1 VKRHI
6 TGHPLSLHREIS
18 IFRLEL
24 DSMSLIS
31 SHISYSTGVVHTAY
45 GTRVRTLLPPLA
57 LAGNLEVKL

>member
-1 VKRHI
+1 
-6 TGHPLSLHREIS
+6 
-18 IFRLEL
+18 
-24 DSMSLIS
+24 MSLIS